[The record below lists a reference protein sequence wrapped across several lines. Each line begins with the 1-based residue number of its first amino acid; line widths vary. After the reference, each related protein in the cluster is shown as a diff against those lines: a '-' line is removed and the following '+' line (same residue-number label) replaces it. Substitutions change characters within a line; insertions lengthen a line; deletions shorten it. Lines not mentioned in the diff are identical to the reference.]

1 MVDNLLP
8 SSRSLLMS
16 KVRSQDTVP
25 ELVVRRT
32 THALGFRF
40 RLHSRSLPGTPDIVL
55 PKYRSVI
62 FVHGCFWH
70 GHRRCRKSKRPTTNI
85 SFWDEKL
92 GKNERRDKSN
102 ILKLRKLGWRVL
114 VIWECQTHRLLA
126 LENLISRFLTGAV
139 QSTRGA
145 K

>member
-8 SSRSLLMS
+8 SNRSLLMS
-16 KVRSQDTVP
+16 KVRSQDTAP
-25 ELVVRRT
+25 EIVVRQT
-32 THALGFRF
+32 AHALGFRF

-55 PKYRSVI
+55 PKYQSVI

-85 SFWDEKL
+85 SFWNAKL
-92 GKNERRDKSN
+92 EKNERRDKSN